1 MIQESAS
8 RRSFLEAAAA
18 GTLATA
24 MSPAASAAHANAA
37 PVKVAQVGT
46 KHAHARSKMATMRK
60 YPELFDIVGV
70 AEADSRRRIEVQDL
84 PAYRGL
90 RWMTEEQILA
100 ADDIVA
106 VTVETDI
113 DNLLPTAER
122 CIEAG
127 RHIHLD
133 KPAGTSLDHFRRI
146 CESADRKGLMIQM
159 GYMYR
164 NNPAFRF
171 AYEAVRKGWL
181 GDIFQVHCEMSKK
194 VNAETRVK
202 LAKYAGGSMF
212 ELGCHLVDA
221 TVTVLGIPQH
231 VSSFLRN
238 TQPEQ
243 DQLMDT
249 CLAVFEYPK
258 AMATIRSSL
267 CEVEGF
273 QRRQFVVCGSKGTV
287 VIRPLQPFRLSLT
300 LEDSVDGFSRGTH
313 DVELPAPSG
322 PYDGDLKHF
331 AAVVQGQVSAEYD
344 TAHDLAVQEALLQAC
359 GMAVNPQSRKNQP
372 SPRHSR

>member
-1 MIQESAS
+1 MEESVN
-8 RRSFLEAAAA
+8 RRSFLNATAV

-24 MSPAASAAHANAA
+24 TSPVASAVSTNAA
-37 PVKVAQVGT
+37 PVKVAQIGT

-60 YPELFDIVGV
+60 YPELFDIVGI
-70 AEADSRRRIEVQDL
+70 AEGDSRRRREVQEL

-90 RWMTEEQILA
+90 RWMTEEQIHA

-106 VTVETDI
+106 VTVETDV

-122 CIEAG
+122 CVEAG

-146 CESADRKGLMIQM
+146 CVSADRQGLMIQM

-171 AYEAVRKGWL
+171 TFEAVRKGWL

-194 VNAETRVK
+194 VNRETRIR

-212 ELGCHLVDA
+212 ELGCHLIDA
-221 TVTVLGIPQH
+221 TVTVLGVPQH

-243 DQLMDT
+243 DRLMDT

-258 AMATIRSSL
+258 ATATIRSSL
-267 CEVEGF
+267 CEVEGG
-273 QRRQFVVCGSKGTV
+273 QRRQFVVCGSKGTA
-287 VIRPLQPFRLSLT
+287 VIHPLQPFRLSLT

-313 DVELPAPSG
+313 EVKLPAPAG

-331 AAVVQGQVSAEYD
+331 AAVIQGQVPAEYD
-344 TAHDLAVQEALLQAC
+344 TAHDLAVQEMLLQAC
-359 GMAVNPQSRKNQP
+359 GMPVNPTGRQ
-372 SPRHSR
+372 

>member
-1 MIQESAS
+1 MMQESAS

-18 GTLATA
+18 GTLAAA

-46 KHAHARSKMATMRK
+46 KHAHARSKMTTMRK

-70 AEADSRRRIEVQDL
+70 AEADSRRRSEVQDL

-100 ADDIVA
+100 ADDIAAVA
-106 VTVETDI
+106 VETDI

-146 CESADRKGLMIQM
+146 CESADRRGLMIQM

-171 AYEAVRKGWL
+171 TYEAVRRGWL

-194 VNAETRVK
+194 VDAETRVK
-202 LAKYAGGSMF
+202 LARYAGGSMF

-221 TVTVLGIPQH
+221 AVTVLGVPQH

-258 AMATIRSSL
+258 AIATIRSSL

-273 QRRQFVVCGSKGTV
+273 QRRQFAVCGSKGTV
-287 VIRPLQPFRLSLT
+287 VIRPLQPFRVSLT
-300 LEDSVDGFSRGTH
+300 LEDSVDGFSPGTH

-359 GMAVNPQSRKNQP
+359 GMAVNPQG
-372 SPRHSR
+372 